1 MDHSMYTFQSQYQQD
16 DALENENYYSV
27 INEDVSLEYE
37 DEDAILI
44 SLVQD
49 YPFLYNKELTD
60 FKDNIKK
67 QNAWAEI
74 ATAVNITEECQSRW
88 TRLRERYTREKN
100 REAESTTGSRAVKRK
115 PFEFYENMQFLERF
129 IKRRRRKLQQV
140 PNRI

>member
-1 MDHSMYTFQSQYQQD
+1 MDHNMYTFQSQYQQD

-100 REAESTTGSRAVKRK
+100 REKQKVLREVEQSKESPLNFMKICSFWNGSLKEEGGSCNK
-115 PFEFYENMQFLERF
+115 SP
-129 IKRRRRKLQQV
+129 
-140 PNRI
+140 